1 VRPFSYLIFAGVF
14 DRYPNLNMVGAEV
27 DCGWVPFWVQTLVHH
42 WEVQTSWFP
51 VKLQHSPADFIG
63 KNIFTT
69 NVDDY
74 VGYDL
79 IETGLFPY
87 LSSMTMFSS
96 DYPHSAT
103 IWPNSRSVALQM
115 TKGMKP
121 EDARKALSENAVR
134 VFGFNI
140 S

>member
-1 VRPFSYLIFAGVF
+1 LGGRQGLI
-14 DRYPNLNMVGAEV
+14 
-27 DCGWVPFWVQTLVHH
+27 
-42 WEVQTSWFP
+42 
-51 VKLQHSPADFIG
+51 K
-63 KNIFTT
+63 
-69 NVDDY
+69 
-74 VGYDL
+74 
-79 IETGLFPY
+79 TGLFPY
-87 LSSMTMFSS
+87 LSSMRMFSS

-121 EDARKALSENAVR
+121 EDARKALSYNAVR